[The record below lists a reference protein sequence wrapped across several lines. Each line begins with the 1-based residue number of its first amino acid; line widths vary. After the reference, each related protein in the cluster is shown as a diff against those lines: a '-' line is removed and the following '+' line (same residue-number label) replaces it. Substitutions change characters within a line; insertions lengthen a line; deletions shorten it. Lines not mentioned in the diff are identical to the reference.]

1 MLCQFQGQAKAETET
16 KIEQENTMKTNTRFI
31 RSIVKTARTTE
42 VEMPWARGKRREAFI
57 RKRGENAATS
67 RKLA

>member
-1 MLCQFQGQAKAETET
+1 
-16 KIEQENTMKTNTRFI
+16 MKTNTRFI